1 MKMYAIK
8 NVYITILQF
17 KNIKEKKLKIKKMC
31 AVICTILQIFN
42 STEFLIL
49 HNDF

>member
-1 MKMYAIK
+1 MYAIK

-17 KNIKEKKLKIKKMC
+17 KNIKEKKLKKMC